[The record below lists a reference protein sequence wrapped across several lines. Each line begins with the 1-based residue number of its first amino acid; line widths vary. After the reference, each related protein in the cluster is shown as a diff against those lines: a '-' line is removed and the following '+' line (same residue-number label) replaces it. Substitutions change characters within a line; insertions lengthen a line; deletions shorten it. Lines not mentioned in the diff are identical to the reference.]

1 MSLASEHPGR
11 RIDANTF
18 ARHLRDDERDAPP
31 VLRGPAGVGC
41 PALQDQVTFALCA
54 GPLNSPDN
62 SYADV

>member
-1 MSLASEHPGR
+1 
-11 RIDANTF
+11 
-18 ARHLRDDERDAPP
+18 